1 MADLPRYENLGAQYA
16 DLPRLSTALEQAQAQ
31 GYADIGNQLDRMTAF
46 FNQQAFTEAQKA
58 GLKFAIDF
66 PPSKQQLDIAKTT
79 GMMPVVQGA
88 GTVFTETYNKAS
100 AHILGNELQV
110 NFQNRLSTRLAEM
123 EAGGEVDPVK
133 LQADLRDD
141 IDGTVSVLTALDPE
155 TSIKFRASMSTVG
168 HTAYAQALKIDEK
181 NRQAFYTAEQ
191 ERSLMTLKPVIENV
205 IKTYTAIGM
214 DPNRLEEVLQNVI
227 QPFTNKTS
235 IVLAGSNKYAIEA
248 YKIVNEA
255 KVGAVLAKLS
265 DPKFA
270 PTAGVAAQ
278 KLLKGDVAELTGI
291 YNGLDEDTR
300 IKIRSQQIKAVA
312 DVESLGRIE
321 KEKQKEA
328 KKVAANNLT
337 IEFLQSGTGSG
348 RKRQIINEL
357 VLMGEMTLPQAQD
370 LLKPKEAQP
379 NPVLSMQ
386 LYDNIKNGRITSI
399 NELIPY
405 QSKLSKGEFESLG
418 RATVDTQSRAALD
431 RINREAGISSDLAPN
446 PDDKLQKRVD
456 LTRLYIEELNKKVP
470 SQNGVLRY
478 QNPNEAVESSIKRY
492 QGDKIYQ
499 DKAAARNKAV
509 ENYNKIFEKNKN
521 YKKPNLPL
529 DQVDPSSIKG
539 LTDYEKTLINGYK
552 KNYKDNL

>member
-16 DLPRLSTALEQAQAQ
+16 DLPRMSTALEQAQAQ

-66 PPSKQQLDIAKTT
+66 PPSKQQLEIAKTT

-123 EAGGEVDPVK
+123 EAGGDVDPVK

-155 TSIKFRASMSTVG
+155 TSIKFRASMATVG

-191 ERSLMTLKPVIENV
+191 ERALINLKPVLENV
-205 IKTYTAIGM
+205 IKTYTAINM
-214 DPNRLEEVLQNVI
+214 DPNRLEEVLQNMI

-235 IVLAGSNKYAIEA
+235 IVLAGSNKYAVES
-248 YKIVNEA
+248 YKILNEA
-255 KVGAVLAKLS
+255 KIGSVLAKLS

-270 PTAGVAAQ
+270 PTAGIAAE

-291 YNGLDEDTR
+291 YKGLDEETK

-312 DVESLGRIE
+312 DVESLSRIE
-321 KEKQKEA
+321 REKQKEA
-328 KKVAANNLT
+328 KKAAANNLT

-348 RKRQIINEL
+348 RKKQIINEL
-357 VLMGEMTLPQAQD
+357 VLMDEMTLSQAQD
-370 LLKPKEAQP
+370 LLKPKEATA

-386 LYDNIKNGRITSI
+386 LYDNIRNGRITSI

-405 QSKLSKGEFESLG
+405 ANKMSKSEFESLG
-418 RATVDTQSRAALD
+418 RATVDVQSRSALE
-431 RINREAGISSDLAPN
+431 RINRESGILSDLVIN
-446 PDDKLQKRVD
+446 PSDKLQKRVD
-456 LTRLYIEELNKKVP
+456 LTRLYTEELNKKIP
-470 SQNGVLRY
+470 GANGVLRY
-478 QNPNEAVESSIKRY
+478 QNSSEAVESSIKLY
-492 QGDKIYQ
+492 NNDKIVK
-499 DKAAARNKAV
+499 DKTEGRNKAV
-509 ENYNKIFEKNKN
+509 ENYNKIFERNPRA
-521 YKKPNLPL
+521 KKPNISL
-529 DQVDPSSIKG
+529 DKVDPSAIQG
-539 LTDYEKTLINGYK
+539 LTDDDKKRINGFK
-552 KNYKDNL
+552 KDYKDNL

>member
-31 GYADIGNQLDRMTAF
+31 GYADIGGQLDRMTAF

-79 GMMPVVQGA
+79 GLMPAIVGA
-88 GTVFTETYNKAS
+88 GSVFTETYNKAS
-100 AHILGNELQV
+100 AHILGNELQI

-123 EAGGEVDPVK
+123 EAGGEVDPLK

-155 TSIKFRASMSTVG
+155 TSIKFRASMATVG

-191 ERSLMTLKPVIENV
+191 ERSLMTLKPVLENV
-205 IKTYTAIGM
+205 IKAYTAINM
-214 DPNRLEEVLQNVI
+214 DPNRLEEVLQNMI

-235 IVLAGSNKYAIEA
+235 IVLAGGNKYAIEA
-248 YKIVNEA
+248 YKIVNDA
-255 KVGAVLAKLS
+255 KVGSVLAKLS

-278 KLLKGDVAELTGI
+278 KLLKGDVAELTAI
-291 YNGLDEDTR
+291 YKGLDEDTK

-312 DVESLGRIE
+312 DVESLNRIDR
-321 KEKQKEA
+321 EKQKEA
-328 KKVAANNLT
+328 KKAAANNLT

-357 VLMGEMTLPQAQD
+357 VLMDEMTLSQAQD

-405 QSKLSKGEFESLG
+405 QNKLSKGEFESLG
-418 RATVDTQSRAALD
+418 RATVDTQSRAALE
-431 RINREAGISSDLAPN
+431 RLKREAGILSDLVVN
-446 PDDKLQKRVD
+446 PVDKLQKNVD
-456 LTRLYIEELNKKVP
+456 LTIIYNNELNKKIP
-470 SQNGVLRY
+470 GANGVLRY
-478 QNPNEAVESSIKRY
+478 QNPNEAVESSIQKY
-492 QGDKIYQ
+492 NSDKIVK
-499 DKAAARNKAV
+499 DKAESRNKAV
-509 ENYNKIFEKNKN
+509 ENYNKIFERNQKA
-521 YKKPNLPL
+521 KKPNLSL
-529 DQVDPSSIKG
+529 DRVDPSSIQG
-539 LTDYEKTLINGYK
+539 LSDDDKKRINGFK
-552 KNYKDNL
+552 KDYKDNL